1 MASITTKPSKSLS
14 TSIAKLHCSGRQIR
28 CSKIFHSFNYNLKIH
43 VGFCSY
49 KNRSLNV
56 IHKGNAIQLF
66 HIHRAKDQPEGSAL
80 SYRCAASGPNCE
92 IPTSSEHGFDSH
104 QGRLLKNVGIVGLA
118 TTISKILGLLR
129 ETVLAATF
137 GIGPVVTAFN
147 YALII
152 PSFFISLLGGT
163 NGPLHT
169 TITAALSKRSTMDGK
184 RLIEKINAIVFLA
197 SAALGIAVFI
207 FADTIIHL
215 AAPGLSAVGGNHGD
229 LIRYMATIQ
238 LKIMTPCILF
248 AGPLGVGF
256 GCLNSTGN
264 YHIPSLIPSLSS
276 MAIIFAIAI
285 HFLRCKA
292 NACASQ
298 TSFSG
303 AILLASG
310 ASVGALLQWL
320 VQAYFQREAGFSV
333 LRTLWTNPFIDADM
347 RELFAVVLPAIVGSD
362 ANLLAMAPLGILSS
376 SILLPLLPILS
387 QLSKPSLW
395 PRLKE
400 RLKQGVLLC
409 MVVTLPL
416 IAVILTLAKPIVE
429 VVFQRFAFD
438 AHATASVSSLLIC
451 YILGSPFYLV
461 RDLLIRVFY
470 ALDNGKSPFQ
480 ISVAAI
486 ILNAF
491 LDWLFISKMGFGAE
505 GLVIATSLVTVVS
518 MAILM
523 GLLSNKIRGL
533 NLKEWITP
541 SLLLVASCV
550 LSTIITASVHARLY
564 AFFSHILSARA
575 YWISQLL
582 SILLASSM
590 GVLSFLFPLWWLQ
603 LQGLQIMRRLNY
615 RD

>member
-1 MASITTKPSKSLS
+1 M
-14 TSIAKLHCSGRQIR
+14 
-28 CSKIFHSFNYNLKIH
+28 
-43 VGFCSY
+43 
-49 KNRSLNV
+49 
-56 IHKGNAIQLF
+56 
-66 HIHRAKDQPEGSAL
+66 
-80 SYRCAASGPNCE
+80 
-92 IPTSSEHGFDSH
+92 
-104 QGRLLKNVGIVGLA
+104 
-118 TTISKILGLLR
+118 LGLKC
-129 ETVLAATF
+129 
-137 GIGPVVTAFN
+137 

-347 RELFAVVLPAIVGSD
+347 RELFAVVLPAIVGSGMFQIATFTD
-362 ANLLAMAPLGILSS
+362 LYFASFIPGATASISYANLLAMAPLGILSS